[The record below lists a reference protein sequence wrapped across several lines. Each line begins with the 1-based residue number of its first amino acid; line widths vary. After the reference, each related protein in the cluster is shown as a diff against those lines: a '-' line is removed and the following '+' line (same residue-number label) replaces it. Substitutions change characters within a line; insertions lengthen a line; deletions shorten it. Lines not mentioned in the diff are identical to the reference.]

1 MIIYNNR
8 KPVDCINDSSVG
20 VVGENMAYTQE
31 FYIKGIADD
40 SISYTIHLRFADG
53 SVNSV
58 VPSLVRTDEEGTLIS
73 WIIKKNDI
81 FSHGCFEVQIEGKN
95 DAGLVFQTEI
105 AKLYADE
112 SLPVEDKAYENPNS
126 ETLKLRDEV
135 YELFQ
140 KLDDYEGGVSDDAL
154 VSVKATLAEKEDSSN
169 KVQSFDVNFADA
181 SNTLYPTVTAIKK
194 YLSDYYYN
202 HQETYSQDEVNE
214 LLESLSGY
222 SPTASVTQTDTGA
235 VITITDKSGTTTA
248 TILNGTSGGEN
259 VSTETVLSDNLFD
272 KSTAVSGSCFYRSGS
287 GPSLVEQ
294 VHSFYAYV
302 ELRGAGTYRY
312 HVPYAFIKSDSYC
325 QRVPLLN
332 SDKTFLKNLTAA
344 YVDTSDP
351 NAYLV
356 EVTVTQSDIAEGAV
370 YLAYDGYEP
379 YIDTLMIV
387 KDREYPSEYIPYGYI
402 EVEVAQDA
410 STNALYGKTAIFLGD
425 SICAGTTVG
434 ETTPQYGYGW
444 ACLIGEANKMMWD
457 NEGKNGAVITAIDG
471 QTRIVTDQID
481 TALTKHT
488 TADYV
493 IFEGGTNDA
502 DLLDESTGLGAIS
515 SDYETFDTAT
525 FTGAFES
532 LILKI
537 LTTYPD
543 AKIGYII
550 PQKMGQGLF
559 DSANSKR
566 RRYFDRA
573 IEICKK
579 WGVPYVDL
587 WNENPLNPELPLH
600 YDSSLDSAGNIEAGK
615 SYTDGQHL
623 TLAGYEKLVP
633 QIESFMLTI

>member
-1 MIIYNNR
+1 MIIYNMR
-8 KPVDCINDSSVG
+8 KPVDCINDSTVG
-20 VVGENMAYTQE
+20 VVGENLAHTQE
-31 FYIKGIADD
+31 FYIKGMTD
-40 SISYTIHLRFADG
+40 STITYTLHLRFADG

-58 VPSLVRTDEEGTLIS
+58 VPDLVRSDEEGTLIT

-81 FSHGCFEVQIEGKN
+81 FVHGCFELQIEGRN
-95 DAGLVFQTEI
+95 SDELVFQTEI
-105 AKLYADE
+105 ATMYADE
-112 SLPVEDKAYENPNS
+112 SLPVEDQAYANPNS

-135 YELFQ
+135 YELFERISE
-140 KLDDYEGGVSDDAL
+140 YEGGVSDESLTEMNEAIDA
-154 VSVKATLAEKEDSSN
+154 KEDSSN
-169 KVQSFDVNFADA
+169 KVYSFDAGFSDDEKF
-181 SNTLYPTVTAIKK
+181 PTVLALIS
-194 YLSDYYYN
+194 YLQDNYYDYA
-202 HQETYSQDEVNE
+202 EIDE
-214 LLESLSGY
+214 
-222 SPTASVTQTDTGA
+222 
-235 VITITDKSGTTTA
+235 
-248 TILNGTSGGEN
+248 ILNGYYMKTETYNKEEVDEMISEINQSGSDGTT
-259 VSTETVLSDNLFD
+259 TETVLSDNLFD
-272 KSTAVSGSCFYRSGS
+272 KSTAVSGSCFYRSSS

-294 VHSFYAYV
+294 ANSFYTYV

-312 HVPYAFIKSDSYC
+312 HVPYVFVKSDSYC

-332 SDKTFLKNLTAA
+332 SDKTFLKNLTATFI
-344 YVDTSDP
+344 DTSDQ

-356 EVTVTQSDIAEGAV
+356 EVTVSETDITEGAV

-387 KDREYPSEYIPYGYI
+387 KDRDYPSEYIPYGYI
-402 EVEVAQDA
+402 EVEVSESA

-434 ETTPQYGYGW
+434 DDAPEYGYGW
-444 ACLIGEANKMMWD
+444 AGLIGEANNMTWD

-471 QTRIVTDQID
+471 QTRIVTDQLD
-481 TALTKHT
+481 TALTTHS

-559 DSANSKR
+559 DSTNSKR
-566 RRYFDRA
+566 RRYFDCA
-573 IEICKK
+573 IEVCKK

-587 WNENPLNPELPLH
+587 WNENPLNPELSLY
-600 YDSSLDSAGNIEAGK
+600 YDSSLDSTGNIEAGK
-615 SYTDGQHL
+615 AYTDGQHL
-623 TLAGYEKLVP
+623 TLAGYEKLIP
-633 QIESFMLTI
+633 QIESFMLNI